1 MENQEL
7 NHFLEYVGK
16 DPSRLIFEDEATGI
30 YNRRYLHHYL
40 QYKIP
45 NNSQEDRSLS
55 LIMLDVDHFKEIN
68 DTYGHQIGDEAL
80 IWVARVLKKVAGEDC
95 IPIRYAGD
103 EFMILLPEQKKD
115 FALRMGER
123 LLQWVRSEPFRH
135 KTMDSSVNIT
145 FSIGVASVPMNKK
158 GGKELIHKADT
169 ALYYAKQKG
178 RDCLADAD
186 SLDNEVVFSKTAI
199 NKLEDIKIVGRKKQ
213 LEQVA
218 ECLKKFAQPQNQ
230 FLIIEGAAGMGKS
243 AFLDVVHRTLDQSK
257 IYTIKTKGIPHEM
270 FHPYYSIIDILMSIL
285 NQREDKGTGIFK
297 TLSEEEISY
306 LSNFLPPL
314 GEKKWSSAKK
324 NKNKKLQ
331 REDIFNT
338 LIRLLFKIINN
349 RPFAILVDDLHYL
362 DEATLLLFRQM
373 KLECK
378 SPLFICGTSP
388 ETADLQ
394 DYNEIASL
402 ELFYKNYSK
411 ELDIKKIT
419 LTPLTAV
426 DIGNHIKGIFSN
438 VHLSENII
446 KELMQITQGNP
457 LFLSE
462 ILRKLVQDQKIV
474 LVGHEWLVLPC
485 DEGYLPKSLEEIVS
499 QKIAALDEE
508 NRQLLEQISA
518 FGTNVPLSALTG
530 SSGKIETQVLEFIDK
545 AKNQGLISSEFK
557 LNDETINFLSRSILQ
572 IAYGSIGDKRKQE
585 VHEKIGNYQEALYKK
600 NLLPSVATL
609 AYHFKRSSDQTRTQ
623 KYEKLIAD
631 WNSKIFNAKEAE
643 EYKIKEETMT
653 TDESL
658 GEKTFLDSASL
669 EKVPKIIRYLL
680 NALRILK
687 LYPKGSQST
696 INSIKQLKEEIDQI
710 LENTNFINIVHISKT
725 LLVNDQVIDIDEFES
740 VAHNFFTFL
749 NQFDLK
755 SIGFYKGVTENELE
769 VLLDGLCSIKADIV
783 DPEFWQRFLNEH
795 PDITNINL
803 RQVRYTKKGEP
814 DDHELKLRPFDQR
827 DSVISGGPSFQLFS
841 LEQDLV
847 QEDLA
852 HILEIIRALLRTSR
866 NIKLYPLESK
876 AISDSI
882 EDLMQALQ
890 NILAKYPVLSLAHVS
905 GSLLV
910 NGKKIDVTVFG
921 TVGKSFLKF
930 LETTRIKS
938 LSFLQCITSQELQTF
953 IGSLGHLP
961 DEPSD
966 NNFWENLSED
976 KEFSGILFNKQ
987 LYEILEGIR
996 GNDSNGRSEEDIS
1009 EEGEDEDTTDDSL
1022 DAFLEEIKE
1031 RLSDLFI
1038 NENQKK
1044 LEKTVKELF
1053 KGFHDRDSSSRKKVI
1068 DCCQR
1073 MLEELNLAG
1082 KCRFSELMADHL
1094 LNIFSEEKDL
1104 DISSKIAL
1112 LLNQIVNC
1120 FIQFAEYQSASKIL
1134 FHLQKNQFQYN
1145 KKNNEHTQMQSK
1157 GINIELDTSTHRL
1170 LMDDLKSTDSSRQ
1183 KDTIQ
1188 LLEMLGEAAIPML
1201 IDVIKQEDDFR
1212 IRKIA
1217 SALLEEM
1224 SPGVGKMLKQEFLK
1238 EIETE
1243 ERIRI
1248 LEILDNFST
1257 DLREDLVFFLTDR
1270 NPRVRK
1276 AAFQLAE
1283 RIDEKYVIEVLMDFA
1298 ENEETSLA
1306 TAAIK
1311 SLGRFKIPT
1320 VGQKILSLLNSTK
1333 EEERLIAICRAL
1345 GQIGDPSSID
1355 PLAKILAPK
1364 HFFGFHRKPSIQV
1377 RTAAAYALS
1386 QIPHKRGTEVLRL
1399 YVGDPNPGIKH
1410 IAKSALEKVKS

>member
-40 QYKIP
+40 EYKIP
-45 NNSQEDRSLS
+45 QNSQEDQSLS

-80 IWVARVLKKVAGEDC
+80 IWVAQVLKKVAGEDC
-95 IPIRYAGD
+95 VPIRYAGD
-103 EFMILLPEQKKD
+103 EFMILLPDQKKD

-135 KTMDSSVNIT
+135 KSMDSSLNIT
-145 FSIGVASVPMNKK
+145 FSIGVASIPMSKK
-158 GGKELIHKADT
+158 GSKELIHKADT

-218 ECLKKFAQPQNQ
+218 ESLKKFAQPQNQ

-243 AFLDVVHRTLDQSK
+243 VFLDVVHRTLDQSK

-270 FHPYYSIIDILMSIL
+270 FRPYYSIIDMLMSVL
-285 NQREDKGTGIFK
+285 NQREDKGAGIFK
-297 TLSEEEISY
+297 TLTEEEIAY

-314 GEKKWSSAKK
+314 SGKKESSAK
-324 NKNKKLQ
+324 KNKKLQ

-338 LIRLLFKIINN
+338 LIRLFFRIINN
-349 RPFAILVDDLHYL
+349 RPFAILIDDLHYL

-388 ETADLQ
+388 ETSDLQ
-394 DYNEIASL
+394 DYNQMASL

-419 LTPLTAV
+419 LTPLTAE
-426 DIGNHIKGIFSN
+426 DISNHIKGIFSN

-508 NRQLLEQISA
+508 NRQFLEQISA

-530 SSGKIETQVLEFIDK
+530 SSGKIETQVLEFIDN

-585 VHEKIGNYQEALYKK
+585 MHEKIGNYQETLYEK

-643 EYKIKEETMT
+643 EYKIKEEMET
-653 TDESL
+653 TDESCEDRTL
-658 GEKTFLDSASL
+658 LDLASL
-669 EKVPKIIRYLL
+669 EKVPGIIRYLL

-696 INSIKQLKEEIDQI
+696 INSIKQLKEGIDQI
-710 LENTNFINIVHISKT
+710 LKNTNFINIVHTEQI
-725 LLVNDQVIDIDEFES
+725 LLVNEQEIDIAEFES

-755 SIGFYKGVTENELE
+755 SIGFHKGVTENELE
-769 VLLDGLCSIKADIV
+769 ALLYGFCNIKADIV

-795 PDITNINL
+795 PDITNITL
-803 RQVRYTKKGEP
+803 RQIRYTKKGEP
-814 DDHELKLRPFDQR
+814 EDHELKLRSFDQ
-827 DSVISGGPSFQLFS
+827 DGIVISGEPSFQLFL
-841 LEQDLV
+841 LEQGLV
-847 QEDLA
+847 QEDLT
-852 HILEIIRALLRTSR
+852 HVLEIIRALLRTSR

-882 EDLMQALQ
+882 EDLMQSLRS
-890 NILAKYPVLSLAHVS
+890 ILAKYPVLSLAHVS

-910 NGKKIDVTVFG
+910 NGKKIDVAVFG
-921 TVGKSFLKF
+921 TVGKNFLKF
-930 LETTRIKS
+930 LETTNIKS

-953 IGSLGHLP
+953 IGTLAQLP

-966 NNFWENLSED
+966 NNFWENLSEE

-987 LYEILEGIR
+987 LYEILEGIKGDER
-996 GNDSNGRSEEDIS
+996 YGNSEENLS
-1009 EEGEDEDTTDDSL
+1009 EEEEAGDATDDSL
-1022 DAFLEEIKE
+1022 DAFLKEIKE
-1031 RLSDLFI
+1031 RLSDLFTK
-1038 NENQKK
+1038 ENKKK
-1044 LEKTVKELF
+1044 LEKTIKELF
-1053 KGFHDRDSSSRKKVI
+1053 KGFHDRDNFGRKKVI
-1068 DCCQR
+1068 DCCQST
-1073 MLEELNLAG
+1073 LDDLNLAG
-1082 KCRFSELMADHL
+1082 KCRLSELMADHL

-1104 DISSKIAL
+1104 DISNKIAS
-1112 LLNQIVNC
+1112 LLNQITNC
-1120 FIQFAEYQSASKIL
+1120 FIQFAEYQLASKIL
-1134 FHLQKNQFQYN
+1134 FNLQKNQVQYN
-1145 KKNNEHTQMQSK
+1145 NKKINEHAQIQSK
-1157 GINIELDTSTHRL
+1157 GINIELDPSTHRL
-1170 LMDDLKSTDSSRQ
+1170 LMDDLKSPDSTRQ

-1217 SALLEEM
+1217 STLLEEM
-1224 SPGVGKMLKQEFLK
+1224 SPEVGKMLKQELLK
-1238 EIETE
+1238 EIDTE

-1257 DLREDLVFFLTDR
+1257 DLRDDLVFFLTDR

-1276 AAFQLAE
+1276 AAFQLTE
-1283 RIDEKYVIEVLMDFA
+1283 RLDEKYVIEVLLDFA

-1311 SLGRFKIPT
+1311 SLGKFKIPT
-1320 VGQKILSLLNSTK
+1320 VGQRILSLLNSTK

-1345 GQIGDPSSID
+1345 GQIGDPSSIE

-1364 HFFGFHRKPSIQV
+1364 HFFSFHKKPSIQV

-1386 QIPHKRGTEVLRL
+1386 QISHKRGTEVLRL
-1399 YVGDPNPGIKH
+1399 YVGDPNPGIRH